1 MSIEVML
8 SAAVGV
14 LGAVAGSA
22 ALAAALTIRTWRETV
37 GPESLLLLAVALV
50 SAWCVIDA
58 LYLQANAGQLVILLV
73 ASAHAIRMMHATS
86 RAKSRTGAM
95 HASAKPAGHR
105 LHGD

>member
-95 HASAKPAGHR
+95 HGSDKPAGHR